1 VGWEIVGWKCW
12 PYVVGQNPF
21 CSLNHPMSCWTVTIF
36 QRSRVSP
43 PYHQWQLALPW
54 LHDCPCWA
62 HVSRPPSPVVA
73 QIEAFSIGSPTILMV
88 IWVFLCLQ
96 LEGLV

>member
-43 PYHQWQLALPW
+43 PYTNDSW
-54 LHDCPCWA
+54 LYLDCMTARVELTCQGRLHLWS
-62 HVSRPPSPVVA
+62 HK
-73 QIEAFSIGSPTILMV
+73 
-88 IWVFLCLQ
+88 
-96 LEGLV
+96 